1 MKINIQKFDQGNF
14 ASVVI
19 LGVGTVMGCIVG
31 GILLML
37 SGVGILF
44 AGFFMSMGL
53 FIVPLWALFR
63 GNAGQKSAMKRLQD
77 DLGVE
82 LLSDSNELTKKVQSL
97 ASEAGLPPVKFVGW
111 YKSDEIN
118 AFASGLKR
126 DNAMICFTTAALD
139 KLEKR
144 EIDAVVAHELGHV
157 ANGDMKRM
165 SYARNVQSSLSWIFI
180 FGKLKY
186 WARWVLTTLSEMW
199 VLKLSR
205 SREYYADAF
214 AAVLTSPEAII
225 SALQKIE
232 ADAAQPPVAHAEY
245 ANLMM
250 RGNPSNVFS
259 THPTIFERVQALQSK
274 EYIRKIPTN

>member
-1 MKINIQKFDQGNF
+1 MKINIQKFDQGNL
-14 ASVVI
+14 ASVII
-19 LGVGTVMGCIVG
+19 LGIGTVIGCFVG

-37 SGVGILF
+37 SGIGIPL
-44 AGFFMSMGL
+44 AIFFMTIGL
-53 FIVPLWALFR
+53 FVAPLWALFR
-63 GNAGQKSAMKRLQD
+63 GRAGQKSALKRIQG

-82 LLSDSNELTKKVQSL
+82 LLSDTHELTRKVQSL
-97 ASEAGLPPVKFVGW
+97 ASGAGLPPVKFVGW
-111 YKSDEIN
+111 YKSDDIN

-126 DNAMICFTTAALD
+126 DNAMVCFTTGALD
-139 KLEKR
+139 KLEKQ
-144 EIDAVVAHELGHV
+144 EVDAVVAHELGHI

-165 SYARNVQSSLSWIFI
+165 SYARNVQNSLSWIFI

-205 SREYYADAF
+205 TREFHADAF
-214 AAVLTSPEAII
+214 AAVLTSPEAMI

-232 ADAAQPPVAHAEY
+232 ADKIQPPLAHAEY

-250 RGNPSNVFS
+250 RGNPANVFS
-259 THPTIFERVQALQSK
+259 THPTISARVQALKSEQ
-274 EYIRKIPTN
+274 YIRKIPTI

>member
-19 LGVGTVMGCIVG
+19 LGVGTVIGCIVG

-37 SGVGILF
+37 SGIGIPL
-44 AGFFMSMGL
+44 AMFFMSIGL
-53 FIVPLWALFR
+53 FVAPLWALFR
-63 GNAGQKSAMKRLQD
+63 GKTGQKSAMKRLQG

-82 LLSDSNELTKKVQSL
+82 LLLDSNELSKKVQSL

-126 DNAMICFTTAALD
+126 DNAMVCFTTAALD
-139 KLEKR
+139 KLEKH
-144 EIDAVVAHELGHV
+144 EVDAVVAHELGHI

-165 SYARNVQSSLSWIFI
+165 SYARNVQSSLSWVFL
-180 FGKLKY
+180 FGRLKY

-205 SREYYADAF
+205 TREFHADAF
-214 AAVLTSPEAII
+214 AAVLTSPEAMI
-225 SALQKIE
+225 SALKKIE
-232 ADAAQPPVAHAEY
+232 ADAAQPPKAHAEY

-250 RGNPSNVFS
+250 RGNPSNMFS
-259 THPTIFERVQALQSK
+259 THPTIPARVQALKSK